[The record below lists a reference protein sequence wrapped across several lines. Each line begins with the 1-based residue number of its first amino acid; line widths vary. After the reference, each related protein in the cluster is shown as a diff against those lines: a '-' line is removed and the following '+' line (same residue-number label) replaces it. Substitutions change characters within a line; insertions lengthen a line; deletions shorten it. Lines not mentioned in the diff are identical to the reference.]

1 MNTMHI
7 RTLKEM
13 CCQNIVK
20 YGVAWEDQDLPD
32 TVVKEIENLELR
44 LIYAF
49 NGRFSIVED
58 YAGSEL
64 AISWRAGEWHFNML
78 NVGTIRIKGGVHNDL
93 GKLGGA
99 LFLFPQREV
108 NISDFHMDMDSRELR
123 FVGMCSSAKD
133 VAGRNLVSTLQF
145 SKFRQFMTMTTML
158 TSLNGV
164 EVKKK
169 ERIFVELNSYRSSYW
184 IVNRGLDSGSDE
196 SDSSIEY

>member
-1 MNTMHI
+1 MHVQ
-7 RTLKEM
+7 TLKEI

-20 YGVAWEDQDLPD
+20 YGVVWEVLPD
-32 TVVKEIENLELR
+32 ILVKEIENMELK
-44 LIYAF
+44 LMYAF
-49 NGRFSIVED
+49 NGRFSFVED
-58 YAGSEL
+58 YASSEL

-78 NVGTIRIKGGVHNDL
+78 NEGTIKIVAGVRNDL
-93 GKLGGA
+93 GKPGGA

-145 SKFRQFMTMTTML
+145 SEFRQSMTMTTTL

-169 ERIFVELNSYRSSYW
+169 KKEFFGNQTVGGTGVI
-184 IVNRGLDSGSDE
+184 IG
-196 SDSSIEY
+196 

>member
-1 MNTMHI
+1 MHI
-7 RTLKEM
+7 RTLKEI

-20 YGVAWEDQDLPD
+20 YGVAWEVLPD
-32 TVVKEIENLELR
+32 AIVKEIENMELK
-44 LIYAF
+44 IMYAF
-49 NGRFSIVED
+49 NGRFLIVED

-78 NVGTIRIKGGVHNDL
+78 NVGTIRIVGGVHNDL

-108 NISDFHMDMDSRELR
+108 IISDFHMDVDSGELR
-123 FVGMCSSAKD
+123 FVGICSSTKD
-133 VAGRNLVSTLQF
+133 VAGRNLISTLQF
-145 SKFRQFMTMTTML
+145 SKFRQFMTMKTTL
-158 TSLNGV
+158 TSLYGV

-169 ERIFVELNSYRSSYW
+169 ERFFVESNSYKSSYW

>member
-1 MNTMHI
+1 MHV
-7 RTLKEM
+7 RTLKEI

-20 YGVAWEDQDLPD
+20 YGVAWEVLPD
-32 TVVKEIENLELR
+32 IIVKEIENMELK
-44 LIYAF
+44 LMYAF
-49 NGRFSIVED
+49 NGRFLTVED
-58 YAGSEL
+58 YASSEL

-78 NVGTIRIKGGVHNDL
+78 NVGTIRIVGGVHNDL

-108 NISDFHMDMDSRELR
+108 IISDFHMDVDSGELR
-123 FVGMCSSAKD
+123 FVGICSSTKD
-133 VAGRNLVSTLQF
+133 VAGRNLISTLQF
-145 SKFRQFMTMTTML
+145 SKFRQFMTMKTTL
-158 TSLNGV
+158 TSLYGV

-169 ERIFVELNSYRSSYW
+169 ERFFVESNSYKSSYW